1 MVMNQSFRRA
11 REYTSQVVRD
21 PIPYCYMAG
30 IAALLMV
37 DRFVS
42 IGGY

>member
-1 MVMNQSFRRA
+1 MNQSFRGA
-11 REYTSQVVRD
+11 REYVSQVVRD
-21 PIPYCYMAG
+21 PIPYCYLG
-30 IAALLMV
+30 GVAALFLI

>member
-1 MVMNQSFRRA
+1 MNQSFRRA

-30 IAALLMV
+30 ITALLMV